1 MELWPVWLCDWWLLT
16 GYTFMYDVELYD
28 CAWLLT
34 GYTLMYSKPWNI
46 LTTPSVLKRINKRI
60 NLERDMIPSRTIY
73 VDTTYIN
80 LGGVTSFAKVNSFW
94 DGESTSLWLWTC
106 LTVDW
111 LYLDVCWTLKYTPL
125 HHYDFIAQRH
135 KNACRT
141 HHEYTVAINYNVT
154 KDKIF
159 LKTWQQLLFSSLYSF
174 LNSCNRSH

>member
-80 LGGVTSFAKVNSFW
+80 LGGVTSFLRLILFETERA
-94 DGESTSLWLWTC
+94 
-106 LTVDW
+106 
-111 LYLDVCWTLKYTPL
+111 
-125 HHYDFIAQRH
+125 HHYDCGHVWLLTGYTLMYAEPWNILH
-135 KNACRT
+135 YIIMTLLPNAT
-141 HHEYTVAINYNVT
+141 KMHVAHITNT
-154 KDKIF
+154 
-159 LKTWQQLLFSSLYSF
+159 Q
-174 LNSCNRSH
+174 